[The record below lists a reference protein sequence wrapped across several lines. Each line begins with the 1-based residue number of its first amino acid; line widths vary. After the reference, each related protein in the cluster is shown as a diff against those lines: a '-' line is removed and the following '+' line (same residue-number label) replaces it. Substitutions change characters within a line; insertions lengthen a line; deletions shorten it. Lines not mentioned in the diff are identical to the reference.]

1 MRFVF
6 VFCLLVAVS
15 NTFAQY
21 AGYNKWSL
29 DFAVGGTNAV
39 EPYSP
44 GYWSNTVDFIHT
56 SGGVRYMF
64 NNKFGLKLDGGYDLI
79 TNDNIG
85 SNGNSLPFKT
95 NYYRASIQGILD
107 IGRIFTFENFTDRWS
122 VLFHTGGGMSLTSSK
137 INTENDRM
145 VNFLFG
151 FTPQFKLTER
161 VALNVDATFIWH
173 IYQQFTFDMYNNVYN
188 RGFDGF
194 IANASIG
201 ANIYLGKNKQHCD
214 WAYTPCFPDMSY
226 LEVEIKKKDST
237 INRFKNDLSDTD
249 GDGVVNIADDEK
261 DTPLG
266 NKVNCRG
273 VSLKNL
279 DTDGDGIN
287 DLIDKCPEDFG
298 KPELSGCPE
307 ELYVNN
313 NNNSNNNSNNN
324 NSNNN
329 NSNNNNSNNNNSNNN
344 NSNNNN
350 SNNNNSNNNSNN
362 NNSNNN
368 NSNNNNSN
376 NNNSNNNN
384 SNNNN
389 SNNNNSNNNNSNNNS
404 NNNNSNNN
412 NSNNNNLIS
421 KEGFT
426 SYADINFDLN
436 QSTLKTAFIG
446 TLNEIVYLLKQ
457 DANANILLDGHT
469 DVTGDESFNDKLAK
483 ERAEA
488 IKRYLEL
495 KGINANRI
503 VIGAFGE
510 SKPKYSNDTPGGRAL
525 NRRVEIMIKRN

>member
-1 MRFVF
+1 MMRFIF

-350 SNNNNSNNNSNN
+350 SNNN
-362 NNSNNN
+362 
-368 NSNNNNSN
+368 
-376 NNNSNNNN
+376 
-384 SNNNN
+384 
-389 SNNNNSNNNNSNNNS
+389 S